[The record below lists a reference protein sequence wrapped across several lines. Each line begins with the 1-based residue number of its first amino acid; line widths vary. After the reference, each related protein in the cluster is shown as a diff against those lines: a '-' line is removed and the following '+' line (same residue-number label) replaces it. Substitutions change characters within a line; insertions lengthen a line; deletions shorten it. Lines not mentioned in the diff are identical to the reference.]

1 MKVIIRT
8 SGRKTI
14 DYIVD
19 CLSGNYGWDPIGT
32 IEPQIVSRFIYQLVT
47 LSKEADL
54 YDNSSDPWEQVEITF
69 GLAIYDHQTDTSVTD
84 VARRADQMMY
94 DNKRTKKNH

>member
-19 CLSGNYGWDPIGT
+19 CLSGNYGWEPIGT

-54 YDNSSDPWEQVEITF
+54 YDIVLTDDCRLETKSDHVTIRYREH
-69 GLAIYDHQTDTSVTD
+69 LATLD
-84 VARRADQMMY
+84 RADFERI
-94 DNKRTKKNH
+94 DII